1 VGPKISDT
9 SCTSPP
15 SARRG
20 WAWYDSRLALVQS
33 PQLSGNQDWFDLTRI
48 SWISAVSTGPWLH
61 GWPCNLTARI
71 AFLSRLQAHVLL
83 FFACYISIVLG
94 VCFKVQAQLATGS
107 VWGHTP
113 ALHGAGSLHTS
124 LAWACVRGECY
135 CISLIIF
142 AKSLRDKAWYSNQAS
157 WARDQCCC
165 TVVAY
170 VLISHLV
177 LDIGPSKICSTGCC
191 GIVVFCGN

>member
-1 VGPKISDT
+1 MGPKISDT

-33 PQLSGNQDWFDLTRI
+33 PRLSDNQDWFDSTRI
-48 SWISAVSTGPWLH
+48 SWISAVRTGPWLH
-61 GWPCNLTARI
+61 GWPCNLTARV
-71 AFLSRLQAHVLL
+71 AFLSRFQAHVLL
-83 FFACYISIVLG
+83 FFACYISIIVLG

-113 ALHGAGSLHTS
+113 ALHGAGSLDTS
-124 LAWACVRGECY
+124 LAWACVR
-135 CISLIIF
+135 
-142 AKSLRDKAWYSNQAS
+142 LRDKAWYSNQAS
-157 WARDQCCC
+157 CARDQCCC

-177 LDIGPSKICSTGCC
+177 LDIGPSKICSAGCC